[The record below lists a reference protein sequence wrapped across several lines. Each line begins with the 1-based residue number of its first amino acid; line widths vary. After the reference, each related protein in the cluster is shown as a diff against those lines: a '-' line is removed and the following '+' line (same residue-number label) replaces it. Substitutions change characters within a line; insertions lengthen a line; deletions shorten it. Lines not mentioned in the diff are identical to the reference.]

1 MSRLG
6 SKSSAAP
13 TELPFP
19 STLPAIG
26 VFDSGLGGLTVLKSL
41 IEAYP
46 QENFIYLGDTARL
59 PYGSKSPE
67 TIREYA
73 VQIMNYL
80 STVAKL
86 KALVVACN
94 SASTQVRERD
104 WLGIPV
110 FTVIEP
116 GAKLA
121 LESSVTKRI
130 GLMATR
136 ATVQSDVY
144 GQKIRE
150 LNPEAQ
156 LIANPCPLL
165 VPLAEEGWVDDPI
178 TNLVVYRYVQP
189 LLRENIDTLILGCT
203 HYPILATSIQKA
215 AGSDVTLIHSGPAVA
230 EAIRPCVQLS
240 SDPASAR
247 GQVHVLTTDLN
258 NVVKSQAERL
268 LSPLKIDSLTW
279 V

>member
-1 MSRLG
+1 MSALG
-6 SKSSAAP
+6 STSPAAA
-13 TELPFP
+13 LPFAKDF
-19 STLPAIG
+19 PAVG

-46 QENFIYLGDTARL
+46 EENFVYLGDTARL

-73 VQIMNYL
+73 VQIMEYL
-80 STVAKL
+80 GTHVKL

-104 WLGIPV
+104 WKGVPL

-121 LESSVTKRI
+121 LARTKTKRI

-136 ATVQSDVY
+136 ATVLSDAY
-144 GQKIRE
+144 GKKLRE
-150 LNPEAQ
+150 LDPDAQ
-156 LIANPCPLL
+156 LVANPCPLL

-203 HYPILATSIQKA
+203 HYPILEASIKKA
-215 AGSDVTLIHSGPAVA
+215 AGAGVELIHSGPAIA
-230 EAIRPCVQLS
+230 EAIRPCVGQG
-240 SDPASAR
+240 AGTR
-247 GQVHVLTTDLN
+247 GQVHLLTTDFN
-258 NVVKSQAERL
+258 PAVQAQAERL
-268 LSPLKIDSLTW
+268 LQPHKIDSLTW